1 MRTALTYTL
10 SRLILFVVVLLLL
23 DLAGARG
30 LLLIALAL
38 LISGLLSYVL
48 LSRQRDAMAGSL
60 GRRLLG
66 GRSRADSFRSR
77 LDEGARAEDAD
88 DEPVPPA
95 APAAESGSRAAPA
108 AEGGTPAAPAT
119 ESGTPAAPATENR

>member
-30 LLLIALAL
+30 ILLIALAL

-60 GRRLLG
+60 GSRLSGRTRRA
-66 GRSRADSFRSR
+66 SSFRAR
-77 LDEGARAEDAD
+77 LDEGARAEDPVDDPAEDSAD
-88 DEPVPPA
+88 GQ
-95 APAAESGSRAAPA
+95 APAPAPDQ
-108 AEGGTPAAPAT
+108 
-119 ESGTPAAPATENR
+119 R

>member
-10 SRLILFVVVLLLL
+10 SRLILFVAVLLLL

-30 LLLIALAL
+30 ILLIALAL

-60 GRRLLG
+60 GSRLSGRTRRG
-66 GRSRADSFRSR
+66 SSFRAR
-77 LDEGARAEDAD
+77 LDEGARAEDPAENTAD
-88 DEPVPPA
+88 EQAAPA
-95 APAAESGSRAAPA
+95 APAPAPDQ
-108 AEGGTPAAPAT
+108 
-119 ESGTPAAPATENR
+119 R

>member
-30 LLLIALAL
+30 ILLIALAL
-38 LISGLLSYVL
+38 LISGLLSYVV

-60 GRRLLG
+60 RGRLS
-66 GRSRADSFRSR
+66 GRTRRADSFRTR
-77 LDEGARAEDAD
+77 LAEGTRAEDAEDAD
-88 DEPVPPA
+88 DDEQ
-95 APAAESGSRAAPA
+95 
-108 AEGGTPAAPAT
+108 AAPAT
-119 ESGTPAAPATENR
+119 PASAPDQR

>member
-10 SRLILFVVVLLLL
+10 SRLLLFVAVLLLL

-60 GRRLLG
+60 FSRLSGRTRRG
-66 GRSRADSFRSR
+66 SSFRER
-77 LDEGARAEDAD
+77 LAEGARAEDTN
-88 DEPVPPA
+88 DEDTGDEKQATA
-95 APAAESGSRAAPA
+95 APAPAPDQ
-108 AEGGTPAAPAT
+108 
-119 ESGTPAAPATENR
+119 R

>member
-38 LISGLLSYVL
+38 LISCLLSYVL

-66 GRSRADSFRSR
+66 RRNRANSFRSR

-88 DEPVPPA
+88 DEPGP
-95 APAAESGSRAAPA
+95 
-108 AEGGTPAAPAT
+108 PAAPAT
-119 ESGTPAAPATENR
+119 ESGSPAAPATENR

>member
-10 SRLILFVVVLLLL
+10 SRLILFVAVLLLL

-30 LLLIALAL
+30 ILLIALAL

-60 GRRLLG
+60 GSRLSGRTRRA
-66 GRSRADSFRSR
+66 SSFRAR
-77 LDEGARAEDAD
+77 LDEGARAEDPAEDAAEDTAD
-88 DEPVPPA
+88 EQAAPA
-95 APAAESGSRAAPA
+95 APAPAPDQ
-108 AEGGTPAAPAT
+108 
-119 ESGTPAAPATENR
+119 R

>member
-10 SRLILFVVVLLLL
+10 SRLILFVAVLLLL

-30 LLLIALAL
+30 ILLIALAL

-60 GRRLLG
+60 GSRLSGRTRRAG
-66 GRSRADSFRSR
+66 SFRSR
-77 LDEGARAEDAD
+77 LAEGARAEDTDD
-88 DEPVPPA
+88 DEA
-95 APAAESGSRAAPA
+95 APAPDPSRPAPPAPA
-108 AEGGTPAAPAT
+108 PDPK
-119 ESGTPAAPATENR
+119 P

>member
-10 SRLILFVVVLLLL
+10 SRLILFVAVLLLL

-30 LLLIALAL
+30 ILLIALAL

-60 GRRLLG
+60 GSRLSGRTRRG
-66 GRSRADSFRSR
+66 SSFRAR
-77 LDEGARAEDAD
+77 LDEGARAEDPAEDPAEDTAD
-88 DEPVPPA
+88 EQAAPA
-95 APAAESGSRAAPA
+95 APAPAP
-108 AEGGTPAAPAT
+108 GPDQ
-119 ESGTPAAPATENR
+119 R

>member
-10 SRLILFVVVLLLL
+10 SRLLLFVAVLLLL

-60 GRRLLG
+60 GNRLTGRLRG
-66 GRSRADSFRSR
+66 GNSFRDR
-77 LDEGARAEDAD
+77 LNEGARAEDA
-88 DEPVPPA
+88 EGAHHQPAPARPPA
-95 APAAESGSRAAPA
+95 PPSGDRA
-108 AEGGTPAAPAT
+108 
-119 ESGTPAAPATENR
+119 

>member
-30 LLLIALAL
+30 ILLVALAL

-60 GRRLLG
+60 RGRLS
-66 GRSRADSFRSR
+66 GRTRRADSFRTR
-77 LDEGARAEDAD
+77 LAEGTRAEDAEDAD
-88 DEPVPPA
+88 DDEQ
-95 APAAESGSRAAPA
+95 
-108 AEGGTPAAPAT
+108 AAPAT
-119 ESGTPAAPATENR
+119 PASAPDQR

>member
-10 SRLILFVVVLLLL
+10 SRLLLFVVVLLLL

-30 LLLIALAL
+30 ILLVALAL

-60 GRRLLG
+60 RGRLS
-66 GRSRADSFRSR
+66 GRTRRADSFRTR
-77 LDEGARAEDAD
+77 LAEGTRAEDAEDAD
-88 DEPVPPA
+88 DDEQ
-95 APAAESGSRAAPA
+95 
-108 AEGGTPAAPAT
+108 AAPAT
-119 ESGTPAAPATENR
+119 PASAPDQR

>member
-1 MRTALTYTL
+1 MRTALTYTV
-10 SRLILFVVVLLLL
+10 SRLMLFVVVLLLL

-60 GRRLLG
+60 GQRLL
-66 GRSRADSFRSR
+66 GRSRASSFRAR
-77 LDEGARAEDAD
+77 LNEGTRAEDTD
-88 DEPVPPA
+88 DGEPAAASPEPPA
-95 APAAESGSRAAPA
+95 GQVSPA
-108 AEGGTPAAPAT
+108 
-119 ESGTPAAPATENR
+119 ENR

>member
-30 LLLIALAL
+30 ILLIALAL

-60 GRRLLG
+60 RGRLS
-66 GRSRADSFRSR
+66 GRTRRADSFRAR
-77 LDEGARAEDAD
+77 LAEGARAEDPAEDTD
-88 DEPVPPA
+88 DEQAAPA
-95 APAAESGSRAAPA
+95 APAPDHR
-108 AEGGTPAAPAT
+108 
-119 ESGTPAAPATENR
+119 

>member
-30 LLLIALAL
+30 ILLVALAL

-60 GRRLLG
+60 RGRLS
-66 GRSRADSFRSR
+66 GRTRRADSFRTR
-77 LDEGARAEDAD
+77 LAEGTRAEDAD
-88 DEPVPPA
+88 DADDDEQ
-95 APAAESGSRAAPA
+95 
-108 AEGGTPAAPAT
+108 AAPAT
-119 ESGTPAAPATENR
+119 PASAPDQR

>member
-10 SRLILFVVVLLLL
+10 SRLLLFVVVLLLL

-60 GRRLLG
+60 RGRLS
-66 GRSRADSFRSR
+66 GRTRRADSFRAR
-77 LDEGARAEDAD
+77 LDEGARAEDPVDDPAEDTAD
-88 DEPVPPA
+88 GQAAPA
-95 APAAESGSRAAPA
+95 APAPGPDQR
-108 AEGGTPAAPAT
+108 
-119 ESGTPAAPATENR
+119 